1 MTLTQQQKQRYNRHL
16 ILDGFGQEAQQRLLV
31 SKVLLVG
38 AGGLGSAV
46 ALYLASAGVG
56 TIGIVDGDMVS
67 ISNLQRQVIHSTAAV
82 GQFKTDS
89 AAERINALNPDVKV
103 VRHTCF
109 LTEDNALNI
118 IRDYDFV
125 VDGTDNFSAKYLVND
140 ACVMLGK
147 PCSIGGILRYQGQLM
162 TYVPGHACYRCAFPE
177 PPAMNE
183 VETCS
188 MVGVLGSI
196 AGMLGTVQATECI
209 KYLTGVGQL
218 LTDALLTFDA
228 LTMQWNRME
237 FTRDRDC
244 ALCGDNPTITELKEY
259 AFKPC
264 AKTKK

>member
-1 MTLTQQQKQRYNRHL
+1 MTLTKQQKQRYNRHL
-16 ILDGFGQEAQQRLLV
+16 ILDGFGQEAQQRLLE

-56 TIGIVDGDMVS
+56 TMGIVDGDMVS
-67 ISNLQRQVIHSTAAV
+67 ISNLQRQVIHSTQAV

-89 AAERINALNPDVKV
+89 AAERISSLNPDVKV
-103 VRHTCF
+103 IRHTCF

-162 TYVPGHACYRCAFPE
+162 TYVPGHACYRCIFPE

-183 VETCS
+183 VLTCS

-209 KYLTGVGQL
+209 KYLAGTGEP
-218 LTDALLTFDA
+218 LTDTLLTFDA
-228 LTMQWNRME
+228 LTMQWNRMSFGRNSE
-237 FTRDRDC
+237 C
-244 ALCGDNPTITELKEY
+244 PLCSSHPTITEIKEY

-264 AKTKK
+264 SKTNR